1 MTIFHRLK
9 KSKQQNTI
17 KGGKKAPPNPNKP
30 TNSNN
35 GVFITGPG
43 LELAKYFSLFKTGG
57 GSLKPKWLRGASL
70 PRPGVP
76 IPGPLGKPTN
86 WR

>member
-1 MTIFHRLK
+1 MKQGNSHPLHVMVIITIFHLLKK

-17 KGGKKAPPNPNKP
+17 KGGKKKAPPNPNKP

-43 LELAKYFSLFKTGG
+43 LELAKYFFF
-57 GSLKPKWLRGASL
+57 
-70 PRPGVP
+70 V
-76 IPGPLGKPTN
+76 
-86 WR
+86 